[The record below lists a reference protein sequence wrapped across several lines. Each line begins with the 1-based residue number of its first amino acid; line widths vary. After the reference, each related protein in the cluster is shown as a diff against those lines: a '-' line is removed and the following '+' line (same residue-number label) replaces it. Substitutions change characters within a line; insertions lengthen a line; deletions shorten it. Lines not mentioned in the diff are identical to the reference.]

1 MNFSKDVLGNRLPFG
16 VNAKYGEII
25 MSFASIQDSESS
37 EYRYIVT
44 NDDSLLIIN
53 DDDIII
59 T

>member
-1 MNFSKDVLGNRLPFG
+1 MPFG